1 MPSNLPCFFHLLH
14 PQAGEDFI
22 LRLFLHFLSVRIF
35 HVSEYLHS
43 FLLTFTVMFKTPF
56 SLLKVPFT
64 FFAP

>member
-1 MPSNLPCFFHLLH
+1 MPSNLPCFFHPLH
-14 PQAGEDFI
+14 PQAGENFI
-22 LRLFLHFLSVRIF
+22 LRLFLLFVSVRIF

-43 FLLTFTVMFKTPF
+43 FLLTFTIKFKTPF